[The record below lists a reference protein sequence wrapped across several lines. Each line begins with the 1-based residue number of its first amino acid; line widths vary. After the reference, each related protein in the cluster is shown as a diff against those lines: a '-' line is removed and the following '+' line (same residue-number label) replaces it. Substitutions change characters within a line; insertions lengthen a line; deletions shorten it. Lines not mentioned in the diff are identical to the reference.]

1 MRRLFFVEKTEEVG
15 YTFVR
20 GKLGYMEALK
30 VSNYRFQHV
39 LCPFCEKSYTTM
51 TYDEYDVSV
60 IHDGKT
66 INGWNDTCPK
76 CGRDVFVVENEL
88 KGKDLS
94 EYPDDEIHRKWI
106 LR

>member
-1 MRRLFFVEKTEEVG
+1 MLKRRK
-15 YTFVR
+15 
-20 GKLGYMEALK
+20 KLGILLSEANLGIWRPLK

-60 IHDGKT
+60 IHYGKT